1 MSTTDSGATPAQ
13 ATNAEAQAKERI
25 DPQVWKIAGV
35 VMLAPL
41 MAQLDST
48 VVNVSLSTLAE
59 KLDTTLTTIQWVSSG
74 YLLALALTLPL
85 TGWLVDRVGARRV
98 YLAAFSVFT
107 LTSLLCGIAT
117 TAPSLILFRI
127 LQGMAGGVLTP
138 LSQMMMARTA
148 GRNMA
153 RVMGIAVMPV
163 MIGPILGPTL
173 AGLILQHAGW
183 QWIFLV
189 NLPVGLLAT
198 LLAWRILPPDRDLRV
213 RRNFDVPGLLLLS
226 PGLAMMLHSL
236 ETLASGATAEAQGIW
251 LELGAAVALLAAFLW
266 HAARRA
272 GAALIDIRL
281 FRTRTFSASAATQ
294 FLSNCMT
301 YGGQLLFPL
310 YLITARGYTP
320 ARAGILLASM
330 GLGLICAF
338 PLMGRL
344 TDRYGPR
351 RVATAGALVGL
362 IGTLPFTLVDRF
374 EMPDI
379 VIAALLWVRGT
390 GLGSINIP
398 SMSSAYADM
407 PKERL
412 PVATTALNIVQRL
425 GGPVATTVLAIWLH
439 ASLGGQA
446 VQAGAEQNRLADVPE
461 TAHVGDVA
469 HVAHVAHLAHV
480 AGAYSSTFVLFC
492 ALHALGVLAAS
503 RIPGRKRRV

>member
-1 MSTTDSGATPAQ
+1 VSTKSSTRQRAPAPQ
-13 ATNAEAQAKERI
+13 STAIDNRI

-35 VMLAPL
+35 IMLAPL

-85 TGWLVDRVGARRV
+85 TGWLVDRLGAKRV
-98 YLAAFSVFT
+98 YLICFSIFT
-107 LTSLLCGIAT
+107 LTSLFCGMAT
-117 TAPSLILFRI
+117 DAHSLILARV

-138 LSQMMMARTA
+138 MSQMMMARTA
-148 GRNMA
+148 GKHMA
-153 RVMGIAVMPV
+153 RVMGFAVMPV

-189 NLPVGLLAT
+189 NLPVGVLAV

-213 RRNFDVPGLLLLS
+213 RRNFDVPGFLMLS
-226 PGLAMMLHSL
+226 PALALLLHSL
-236 ETLASGATAEAQGIW
+236 ETLASGTATNPDRIW
-251 LELGAAVALLAAFLW
+251 LELALGVALLAVFLL
-266 HAARRA
+266 HARRRE
-272 GAALIDIRL
+272 GKALIDIRL
-281 FRTRTFSASAATQ
+281 FREHSFSASAATQ

-310 YLITARGYTP
+310 YLITGRGYTP
-320 ARAGILLASM
+320 SQAGILLAAM

-338 PLMGRL
+338 PWMGKM
-344 TDRYGPR
+344 TDRFGAR
-351 RVATAGALVGL
+351 RVSTAGAVIGL
-362 IGTLPFTLVDRF
+362 AGTLPFVLVGVY
-374 EMPDI
+374 EIPDALI
-379 VIAALLWVRGT
+379 CVLLWLRGV

-425 GGPVATTVLAIWLH
+425 GGPIATTALAIWLH
-439 ASLGGQA
+439 SRLSMSVATAADTAS
-446 VQAGAEQNRLADVPE
+446 
-461 TAHVGDVA
+461 
-469 HVAHVAHLAHV
+469 
-480 AGAYSSTFVLFC
+480 AYASTFAFFC
-492 ALHALGVLAAS
+492 VLHALGVVAALS
-503 RIPGRKRRV
+503 IPKRPPRQA

>member
-1 MSTTDSGATPAQ
+1 MSSIDPGPPPVPASSADSRR
-13 ATNAEAQAKERI
+13 KERI

-98 YLAAFSVFT
+98 YLACFSVFT

-117 TAPSLILFRI
+117 SAPGLILFRI

-189 NLPVGLLAT
+189 NLPVGILAT
-198 LLAWRILPPDRDLRV
+198 LLAWRVLPPDRDLRV
-213 RRNFDVPGLLLLS
+213 RRNFDAPGFLMLS
-226 PGLAMMLHSL
+226 PALAMLLHSL
-236 ETLASGATAEAQGIW
+236 ETLASDTAGSQRMVW
-251 LELGAAVALLAAFLW
+251 LELGAALLLLAAFLR

-281 FRTRTFSASAATQ
+281 FRARAFAASAATQ

-310 YLITARGYTP
+310 YLISARGYTP
-320 ARAGILLASM
+320 ARAGVLLALM

-338 PLMGRL
+338 PLMGKL
-344 TDRYGPR
+344 TERYGSR
-351 RVATAGALVGL
+351 RVATAGALIGL
-362 IGTLPFTLVDRF
+362 AGTLPFTLVDRYEF
-374 EMPDI
+374 SDMAI
-379 VIAALLWVRGT
+379 CALLWLRGT

-398 SMSSAYADM
+398 SMSSAYADI
-407 PKERL
+407 PRERL

-439 ASLGGQA
+439 ASLGAQAAPPAGQ
-446 VQAGAEQNRLADVPE
+446 
-461 TAHVGDVA
+461 VA
-469 HVAHVAHLAHV
+469 AAF
-480 AGAYSSTFVLFC
+480 SSTFILFC
-492 ALHALGVLAAS
+492 VVHALGVLAAS
-503 RIPGRKRRV
+503 RIPGRKRRA

>member
-1 MSTTDSGATPAQ
+1 MDSGTTPDPASGADTQ
-13 ATNAEAQAKERI
+13 RRERI

-98 YLAAFSVFT
+98 YLATFSIFT

-189 NLPVGLLAT
+189 NLPVGILAT
-198 LLAWRILPPDRDLRV
+198 LLAWRVLPPDRDLRV
-213 RRNFDVPGLLLLS
+213 RRSFDALGFIMLAPA
-226 PGLAMMLHSL
+226 LAMLLHSL
-236 ETLASGATAEAQGIW
+236 ETLASGDGTDPQGVW
-251 LELGAAVALLAAFLW
+251 LELSAAIVLLAAFLW
-266 HAARRA
+266 HATRRA

-294 FLSNCMT
+294 FLTNCMT

-310 YLITARGYTP
+310 YLITARGYSP
-320 ARAGILLASM
+320 SRAGILLALM
-330 GLGLICAF
+330 GLGLLCAF
-338 PLMGRL
+338 PLMGKL
-344 TDRYGPR
+344 TDRYGSR
-351 RVATAGALVGL
+351 RVATGGALIGL
-362 IGTLPFTLVDRF
+362 IGTLPFVLVDRY
-374 EMPDI
+374 EMPDLMI
-379 VIAALLWVRGT
+379 CALLWLRGT

-407 PKERL
+407 PRERL

-425 GGPVATTVLAIWLH
+425 GGPIATTVLAIWLH
-439 ASLGGQA
+439 ASLGSYMNDTA
-446 VQAGAEQNRLADVPE
+446 AANGAAAAYA
-461 TAHVGDVA
+461 TANFAAANHTA
-469 HVAHVAHLAHV
+469 AAF
-480 AGAYSSTFVLFC
+480 SSTFALFC
-492 ALHALGVLAAS
+492 VVHALGVIAAAM
-503 RIPGRKRRV
+503 IPGRKNRP